1 MQIHPMI
8 IRQTQGTA
16 KKCQGQ
22 YPTNKLGEIKA
33 GGDAGP
39 TRIGDRRI
47 CWGGWD
53 KHPMECTISGMCII
67 RKTLMT
73 LAFGLFLVCAS
84 FGFFPPIVLPRWL
97 APAVHHVKVV
107 RRTGKSQN
115 KLRHVRNP
123 HLPMR
128 NSQLSLDQYQTTL
141 QSSGNTID
149 CQRYPQISFSQCCAS
164 G

>member
-1 MQIHPMI
+1 
-8 IRQTQGTA
+8 
-16 KKCQGQ
+16 
-22 YPTNKLGEIKA
+22 
-33 GGDAGP
+33 
-39 TRIGDRRI
+39 
-47 CWGGWD
+47 
-53 KHPMECTISGMCII
+53 MECMISGMRII
-67 RKTLMT
+67 RKTLMA

-107 RRTGKSQN
+107 RRTVKSKN
-115 KLRHVRNP
+115 NLRHIRNS

-149 CQRYPQISFSQCCAS
+149 YQRYPQISSSWCCSSDWDIFPRRLVGVFFPQLIRTRLQTSYSCYREATRAEDLV
-164 G
+164 GRLG